1 MRLFIAADLSADV
14 RAAAAASAARLRTR
28 LAAAGGHAGI
38 RWVAPGQMHLTIWFL
53 GEVSDARAAVVL
65 DALGSPLPMPAFDVH
80 VAGFG
85 VFPPSGAPRVI
96 WMGLRSGRAELARA
110 HDLVGERLIP
120 WGFPPEARAYS
131 AHLTVARIK
140 DHRGDQRGEARGPGR
155 AVLRDAVAAESGDA
169 GRCRVAALTLFRS
182 HTEATGA
189 VYEPL
194 LRVPLE

>member
-1 MRLFIAADLSADV
+1 MRLFVAADLSAGV
-14 RAAAAASAARLRTR
+14 RAAAAASAARLRAR
-28 LAAAGGHAGI
+28 LAAAGAQEGI
-38 RWVAPGQMHLTIWFL
+38 RWVAPGHMHLTVWFL
-53 GEVSDARAAVVL
+53 GEVSDARAAVVI
-65 DALGSPLPMPAFDVH
+65 DALGPPLPMPAFDVH

-96 WMGLRSGRAELARA
+96 WMGLSSGRAELARA
-110 HDLVGERLIP
+110 HDLVGERLMP

-140 DHRGDQRGEARGPGR
+140 DPRGDHRAPGR
-155 AVLRDAVAAESGDA
+155 AVLRSAVAAESGDA
-169 GRCRVAALTLFRS
+169 GRCRVPALTLFRS
-182 HTEATGA
+182 RTEPSGA